1 VGEGVGAQAPALL
14 LTTIIMWSAHMP
26 TYKVTWRETTTY
38 TAEVEAE
45 SEEAIYLNDDD
56 YFDHGAEINHY
67 CDIIEIKP
75 IKVTP

>member
-1 VGEGVGAQAPALL
+1 
-14 LTTIIMWSAHMP
+14 MP

-56 YFDHGAEINHY
+56 YFDHGAEINQY